1 MEERRLRECLLEV
14 ESRNDVFRFG
24 NAIKAQWRLAQ
35 SCLEY
40 QPNVC
45 VALVGTASA
54 LEEAI
59 LCKESSDA
67 TDLGFLE
74 LMLPLDLLL
83 RSDEAIINWSKAEIE
98 RAISDSNDDI
108 KTTRLLSAASSFHV
122 EHHMK
127 MCKAMLHQWTPNLT
141 KPAEDLNILLI
152 LQDDYIESTKSSRQ
166 PSKDSWLDCP
176 GGKRDL
182 GESSDDAAFREF
194 LEETGIRIDLNDE
207 RFTQVFAGCPDN
219 RVPKYYG
226 QKTNKLYVI
235 EAVESTC
242 NEKSEEIQLQFS
254 NVKL

>member
-1 MEERRLRECLLEV
+1 MKILFVNPSLRLGTDMLFL
-14 ESRNDVFRFG
+14 
-24 NAIKAQWRLAQ
+24 
-35 SCLEY
+35 
-40 QPNVC
+40 P
-45 VALVGTASA
+45 VG
-54 LEEAI
+54 
-59 LCKESSDA
+59 
-67 TDLGFLE
+67 LGYVMTYVKQEGYSF
-74 LMLPLDLLL
+74 DLL
-83 RSDEAIINWSKAEIE
+83 
-98 RAISDSNDDI
+98 DI
-108 KTTRLLSAASSFHV
+108 DGG
-122 EHHMK
+122 
-127 MCKAMLHQWTPNLT
+127 Q
-141 KPAEDLNILLI
+141 